1 MTERVVIPTRHPAVG
16 GTFYPSL
23 PGRLRADLRG
33 YMSRAREPRSAW
45 AVLAPHPA
53 LLYGGHVGGAVFGAL
68 HVPDTV
74 IILSPNHTGRGT
86 AIEGGSILL
95 GRAYRTPLGDVQP
108 DLELGHR
115 LVERAAPLLVEDLVA
130 HAHEHGIEVL
140 LPFLQMRNR
149 ALSIVPIIVG
159 WKDWARSRSLAVAI
173 AESVGDRDVLVV
185 ASSDLTH
192 YESAAEAE
200 AKDSL
205 ALDQVV
211 ALDGEGLFREVAL
224 HRISMCGVAATA
236 TACEYARLRGG
247 TSGELVSYSHSG
259 IVNGDTHRVV
269 AYAGALLG
277 AR

>member
-1 MTERVVIPTRHPAVG
+1 MTERAVVPTRHPAVG

-23 PGRLRADLRG
+23 PGRLRADLRT
-33 YMSRAREPRSAW
+33 YMSKALPPRSAH

-68 HVPDTV
+68 QVPDTV
-74 IILSPNHTGRGT
+74 VVLSPNHTGRGT

-108 DLELGHR
+108 DLEFGHT
-115 LVERAAPLLVEDLVA
+115 LVERATPLLVEDIVA
-130 HAHEHGIEVL
+130 HSEEHGIEVV
-140 LPFLQMRNR
+140 LPFLQMRNPR
-149 ALSIVPIIVG
+149 VSIVPIIIG
-159 WKDWARSRSLAVAI
+159 WKDWARSRALAVAI
-173 AESVGDRDVLVV
+173 AETAADRDVLVV

-205 ALDQVV
+205 ALDQIV

-236 TACEYARLRGG
+236 AACEYARIRGATEG
-247 TSGELVSYSHSG
+247 QLVSYSHSG

>member
-1 MTERVVIPTRHPAVG
+1 MSERTVVPTRHPAVG

-23 PGRLRADLRG
+23 PGRLRADLRT
-33 YMSRAREPRSAW
+33 YMSRALPPRRAH

-53 LLYGGHVGGAVFGAL
+53 LLYGGHVGGAVFGSL
-68 HVPDTV
+68 QVPDTV

-86 AIEGGSILL
+86 ALEGGSILL

-108 DLELGHR
+108 DLALGHA
-115 LVERAAPLLVEDLVA
+115 LVERAAPLLVEDIVA
-130 HAHEHGIEVL
+130 HSEEHGIEVL
-140 LPFLQMRNR
+140 LPFLQMRNPGV
-149 ALSIVPIIVG
+149 SIVPIIVG
-159 WKDWARSRSLAVAI
+159 WRDWARSRTLASAI
-173 AESVGDRDVLVV
+173 AETVGDRDVLVV

-205 ALDQVV
+205 ALDQIV
-211 ALDGEGLFREVAL
+211 ALDGEGLFREVAI

-236 TACEYARLRGG
+236 TACEYARIRGA
-247 TSGELVSYSHSG
+247 TEGELVSYSHSG

>member
-1 MTERVVIPTRHPAVG
+1 MTERVVVPTRHPAVG

-23 PGRLRADLRG
+23 PGRLRADLRT
-33 YMSRAREPRSAW
+33 YMSKALPPRSAH

-68 HVPDTV
+68 RVPETV
-74 IILSPNHTGRGT
+74 VILSPNHTGRGT
-86 AIEGGSILL
+86 ALEGGSILL

-108 DLELGHR
+108 DLELGHAI
-115 LVERAAPLLVEDLVA
+115 VERAAPLLVEDIVA
-130 HAHEHGIEVL
+130 HSEEHGIEVL
-140 LPFLQMRNR
+140 LPFLQMRNPR
-149 ALSIVPIIVG
+149 VAIVPIIVG
-159 WKDWARSRSLAVAI
+159 WKDWARSRTLATAI
-173 AESVGDRDVLVV
+173 ADAVGDRDVLVV

-205 ALDQVV
+205 ALDQIV
-211 ALDGEGLFREVAL
+211 ALDGEGLFREVAI

-236 TACEYARLRGG
+236 TACEYARIRGA
-247 TSGELVSYSHSG
+247 TEGELVSYSHSG

>member
-1 MTERVVIPTRHPAVG
+1 MSERTVVPTRHPAVG

-23 PGRLRADLRG
+23 PGRLRADLRT
-33 YMSRAREPRSAW
+33 YMSRALPPRRAH

-53 LLYGGHVGGAVFGAL
+53 LLYGGHVGGAVFGSL
-68 HVPDTV
+68 QVPDTV

-86 AIEGGSILL
+86 ALEGGSILL

-108 DLELGHR
+108 DLALGHA
-115 LVERAAPLLVEDLVA
+115 LVERAAPLLVEDIVA
-130 HAHEHGIEVL
+130 HSEEHGIEVL
-140 LPFLQMRNR
+140 LPFLQMRNPGV
-149 ALSIVPIIVG
+149 SIVPIIVG
-159 WKDWARSRSLAVAI
+159 WRDWARSRTLATAI
-173 AESVGDRDVLVV
+173 AETVGDRDVLVV

-205 ALDQVV
+205 ALDQIV
-211 ALDGEGLFREVAL
+211 ALDGEGLFREVAI

-236 TACEYARLRGG
+236 TACEYARIRGA
-247 TSGELVSYSHSG
+247 TEGELVSYSHSG

>member
-1 MTERVVIPTRHPAVG
+1 MTDHVVVPTRHPAVG

-23 PGRLRADLRG
+23 PGRLRADLRT
-33 YMSRAREPRSAW
+33 YMSRAQPPRHAY

-74 IILSPNHTGRGT
+74 VILSPNHTGRGT

-108 DLELGHR
+108 DLALGHA
-115 LVERAAPLLVEDLVA
+115 LVERASPLLVEDLVA

-140 LPFLQMRNR
+140 LPFLQMRNPR
-149 ALSIVPIIVG
+149 VSIVPIIVG
-159 WKDWARSRSLAVAI
+159 WKDWARSRTLAAAI
-173 AESVGDRDVLVV
+173 AETVGDRDVLVI

-205 ALDQVV
+205 ALDQIV

-224 HRISMCGVAATA
+224 HRITMCGVAATA
-236 TACEYARLRGG
+236 TACEYARLRGA

-259 IVNGDTHRVV
+259 VVNGDTHRVV

-277 AR
+277 VR

>member
-1 MTERVVIPTRHPAVG
+1 MTERVVVPTRHPAVG

-23 PGRLRADLRG
+23 PGRLRADLRT
-33 YMSRAREPRSAW
+33 YMSKSLPPRRAH

-53 LLYGGHVGGAVFGAL
+53 LLYGGHVGGAVFGSL
-68 HVPDTV
+68 QVPDTV

-86 AIEGGSILL
+86 ALEGGSILL

-108 DLELGHR
+108 DLELGHA
-115 LVERAAPLLVEDLVA
+115 LVERAAPLLVEDIVA
-130 HAHEHGIEVL
+130 HAEEHGIEVL
-140 LPFLQMRNR
+140 LPFLQMRNPR
-149 ALSIVPIIVG
+149 VAIVPVIVG
-159 WKDWARSRSLAVAI
+159 WKDWARSRSLAAAI
-173 AESVGDRDVLVV
+173 AETVGDRDVLVV

-205 ALDQVV
+205 ALDQIV
-211 ALDGEGLFREVAL
+211 ALDGEGLFREVAI
-224 HRISMCGVAATA
+224 HRITMCGVAATA
-236 TACEYARLRGG
+236 TACEYARIRGALE
-247 TSGELVSYSHSG
+247 GELVSYSHSG

>member
-1 MTERVVIPTRHPAVG
+1 MNERVVVPTRHPAVG

-23 PGRLRADLRG
+23 PGRLRADLRT
-33 YMSRAREPRSAW
+33 YMSRARAPRSAY

-53 LLYGGHVGGAVFGAL
+53 LLYGGHVGGAVFGGLA
-68 HVPDTV
+68 VPDTV
-74 IILSPNHTGRGT
+74 IILSPNHTGRAT

-108 DLELGHR
+108 DLALGHQ

-140 LPFLQMRNR
+140 LPFLQMRNP
-149 ALSIVPIIVG
+149 AVSIVPIIVG
-159 WKDWARSRSLAVAI
+159 WKDWARSRTLAAAI
-173 AESVGDRDVLVV
+173 ADSVGDRDVLVV

-192 YESAAEAE
+192 YETAAEAE

-205 ALDQVV
+205 ALDQIV

-236 TACEYARLRGG
+236 VACEYARLRGG
-247 TSGELVSYSHSG
+247 GSGELVSYSHSG
-259 IVNGDTHRVV
+259 VVNGDTHRVV

>member
-1 MTERVVIPTRHPAVG
+1 MTERVVVPTRHPAVG

-23 PGRLRADLRG
+23 PGRLRADLRT
-33 YMSRAREPRSAW
+33 YMSKALPPRSAH

-68 HVPDTV
+68 RVPETV
-74 IILSPNHTGRGT
+74 VILSPNHTGRGT
-86 AIEGGSILL
+86 ALEGGSILL

-108 DLELGHR
+108 DLELGHAI
-115 LVERAAPLLVEDLVA
+115 VERAAPLLVEDIVA
-130 HAHEHGIEVL
+130 HSEEHGIEVL
-140 LPFLQMRNR
+140 LPFLQMRNPR
-149 ALSIVPIIVG
+149 VAIVPIIVG
-159 WKDWARSRSLAVAI
+159 WKDWARSRTLATAI
-173 AESVGDRDVLVV
+173 ADAVGDRDVLVV

-200 AKDSL
+200 AKDAL
-205 ALDQVV
+205 ALDQIV
-211 ALDGEGLFREVAL
+211 ALDGEGLFREVAI

-236 TACEYARLRGG
+236 TACEYARIRGA
-247 TSGELVSYSHSG
+247 TEGELVSYSHSG

>member
-1 MTERVVIPTRHPAVG
+1 MTERVVVPTRHPAVG

-23 PGRLRADLRG
+23 PGRLRADLRTD
-33 YMSRAREPRSAW
+33 MSKALPPRSAH

-68 HVPDTV
+68 RVPETV
-74 IILSPNHTGRGT
+74 VILSPNHTGRGT
-86 AIEGGSILL
+86 ALEGGSILL

-108 DLELGHR
+108 DLELGHAI
-115 LVERAAPLLVEDLVA
+115 VERAAPLLVEDIVA
-130 HAHEHGIEVL
+130 HSEEHGIEVL
-140 LPFLQMRNR
+140 LPFLQMRNPR
-149 ALSIVPIIVG
+149 VAIVPIIVG
-159 WKDWARSRSLAVAI
+159 WKDWARSRTLATAI
-173 AESVGDRDVLVV
+173 ADAVGDRDVLVV

-200 AKDSL
+200 AKDAL
-205 ALDQVV
+205 ALDQIV
-211 ALDGEGLFREVAL
+211 ALDGEGLFREVAI

-236 TACEYARLRGG
+236 TACEYARIRGA
-247 TSGELVSYSHSG
+247 TEGELVSYSHSG

>member
-1 MTERVVIPTRHPAVG
+1 MTERAVVPTRHPAVG

-23 PGRLRADLRG
+23 PGRLRADLRT
-33 YMSRAREPRSAW
+33 YMSKALPPRSAH

-68 HVPDTV
+68 QVPDTV
-74 IILSPNHTGRGT
+74 VVLSPNHTGRGT

-108 DLELGHR
+108 DLEFGHA
-115 LVERAAPLLVEDLVA
+115 LVERAAPLLVEDIVA
-130 HAHEHGIEVL
+130 HSEEHGIEVL
-140 LPFLQMRNR
+140 LPFLQMRNPR
-149 ALSIVPIIVG
+149 VSIVPIIVG
-159 WKDWARSRSLAVAI
+159 WKDWARSRALAVAI
-173 AESVGDRDVLVV
+173 AETAADRDVLVV
-185 ASSDLTH
+185 ASSDLSH

-205 ALDQVV
+205 ALDQIV
-211 ALDGEGLFREVAL
+211 ALDGEGLFREVAI

-236 TACEYARLRGG
+236 AACEYARMRGATEG
-247 TSGELVSYSHSG
+247 QLVSYSHSG